1 MASFT
6 EQLHHHKPLS
16 SRRVKSEGKLAAV
29 RCEFAKYK
37 ESHQDDYNSA
47 VTVFVAGSMARGEA
61 SDASDLDLFFLTTT
75 PSDKRRHLQDIDIL
89 AAAINI
95 NRSLGYEPFSNDG
108 EFLKIH
114 SLNHMLK
121 ALGAPQDDSEN
132 LFTTRMLLLLE
143 SRCVFN
149 ESIYKEC
156 INEVLGHYFRDNRGK
171 SSFRPLFLLNDVLRY
186 WRTLCLNY
194 ELARDDPST
203 PWRKKNINLKF
214 SRMLT
219 VFGTVL
225 PLIATPVSDIQGVKE
240 LTKYSPHKRF
250 SMGLDELSDPN
261 LAKDYASFLDD
272 YESFLRWKE
281 QMGSEEVISNG
292 DLDKESRAAFNR
304 YADFLYRALNH
315 DGIAPDL
322 RRFLVL

>member
-16 SRRVKSEGKLAAV
+16 SRRVKSEEKLAAV

-132 LFTTRMLLLLE
+132 LFTTRMLL
-143 SRCVFN
+143 R
-149 ESIYKEC
+149 
-156 INEVLGHYFRDNRGK
+156 
-171 SSFRPLFLLNDVLRY
+171 
-186 WRTLCLNY
+186 
-194 ELARDDPST
+194 
-203 PWRKKNINLKF
+203 
-214 SRMLT
+214 
-219 VFGTVL
+219 
-225 PLIATPVSDIQGVKE
+225 IQ
-240 LTKYSPHKRF
+240 
-250 SMGLDELSDPN
+250 
-261 LAKDYASFLDD
+261 
-272 YESFLRWKE
+272 
-281 QMGSEEVISNG
+281 
-292 DLDKESRAAFNR
+292 
-304 YADFLYRALNH
+304 
-315 DGIAPDL
+315 
-322 RRFLVL
+322 